1 MENEEEIRRLEMK
14 TDTAVVEAFAGRAGL
29 VPGMRVADVCCG
41 AGITTAVLASLAGET
56 GSAVGFDASRE
67 RIAYASA
74 RYGNGRTTFECA
86 DVREP
91 FGRPGEFDFVWIRFA
106 LEYFRRESFDI
117 VANAAA
123 LLKSGGIL
131 CLIDLDHNSLN
142 HYGISERLE
151 KAIKS
156 ILAQVEEKGNF
167 DPYAGRKLY
176 SHLYRL
182 GFKDIRAEAG
192 AHHLIYGDLK
202 EVDAFNW
209 IKKIETITRHI
220 EIAIPGYASQAD
232 FVEDFKRFFSNPERF
247 TYTPLIACSGR
258 KP

>member
-1 MENEEEIRRLEMK
+1 
-14 TDTAVVEAFAGRAGL
+14 
-29 VPGMRVADVCCG
+29 
-41 AGITTAVLASLAGET
+41 
-56 GSAVGFDASRE
+56 
-67 RIAYASA
+67 
-74 RYGNGRTTFECA
+74 
-86 DVREP
+86 
-91 FGRPGEFDFVWIRFA
+91 

-142 HYGISERLE
+142 HYGISERIE
-151 KAIKS
+151 KAIVS
-156 ILAQVEEKGNF
+156 IIAQVEEKGNF

-182 GFKDIRAEAG
+182 GFRDIRVEAG

-209 IKKIETITRHI
+209 IKKIETISRHI
-220 EIAIPGYASQAD
+220 EIAIPGYASQAE
-232 FVEDFKRFFSNPERF
+232 FIEDFKRFFSNPERF